1 MRIEKKTLNDAL
13 RVLGKVVCQ
22 TSPVELYR
30 SVRFVGDVDG
40 VMAMATDGV
49 ETVSVILDAFA
60 ETEID
65 FCVPF
70 KELKDQVRM
79 GRSETIEL
87 TGKFIEFPEL
97 EEPSA
102 DAVSA
107 ILPVNFGELLT
118 QAAPIVDRT
127 GYRRVLHGIN
137 LSNAG
142 VTVTDGKQL
151 LHLPCILSLTKDVT
165 IPFPSALLAAKTSEM
180 GVLQVWDKFFQIEI
194 GNFCWYGKLLEG
206 QYPNWRGVI
215 PSPESHDYSI
225 TLLDTEKVIAWM
237 KMIPSQKTTNGVELN
252 VMPDGS
258 VTLVSCI
265 QPNFELNTQA
275 TVSGVQPRAVLT
287 LDREIILRMLL
298 QGYNTFS
305 AHSDGLVPVIASG
318 GSGQYIAMPIRTIS
332 KNPIPTNKE
341 NKEMETENTN
351 VVEQTGATVKSNDTG
366 FAMNCE
372 KGNTGN
378 FEAATF
384 NGNQRKITGV
394 ALSQGTQKQV
404 GNFDSCASIPVVNP
418 LDELGAAVEEFKLKI
433 KAMFEESTAL
443 SRKVKEAAPIQ
454 KQKERDFIQ
463 ARRGIERIRMAI

>member
-1 MRIEKKTLNDAL
+1 MRVEKRVLNDAL

-30 SVRFVGDVDG
+30 SVRFVGDENG
-40 VMAMATDGV
+40 IWAMATDGV
-49 ETVSVILDAFA
+49 ETVSMAVDAFA

-70 KELKDQVRM
+70 KDLKDLVRI

-102 DAVSA
+102 DAISA

-118 QAAPIVDRT
+118 QAASVIDRSN
-127 GYRRVLHGIN
+127 YRRLLQGIN
-137 LSNAG
+137 LSSAG
-142 VTVTDGKQL
+142 VTATDGKQL
-151 LHLPCILSLTKDVT
+151 LHLPCVLSLAKDVT
-165 IPFPSALLAAKTSEM
+165 IPFPSALLTAKTSEM
-180 GVLQVWDKFFQIEI
+180 GVLLVWDTFFQIEI
-194 GNFCWYGKLLEG
+194 GNFKWNGKLLEG

-215 PSPESHDYSI
+215 PSAESHDYSI
-225 TLLDTEKVIAWM
+225 TLHEPEKVLNWV
-237 KMIPSQKTTNGVELN
+237 KMIPSQKTTNGIELN

-258 VTLVSCI
+258 VTLVSCM

-275 TVSGVQPRAVLT
+275 TVSGVRPRAVLT

-298 QGYNTFS
+298 QGYTTFK

-318 GSGQYIAMPIRTIS
+318 GAGQYIAMPIRTIN

-341 NKEMETENTN
+341 NKEMETENN
-351 VVEQTGATVKSNDTG
+351 VVEQQN
-366 FAMNCE
+366 
-372 KGNTGN
+372 
-378 FEAATF
+378 AA
-384 NGNQRKITGV
+384 
-394 ALSQGTQKQV
+394 
-404 GNFDSCASIPVVNP
+404 PVVNP
-418 LDELGAAVEEFKLKI
+418 LDELNANVEEFRGKLKLLLD
-433 KAMFEESTAL
+433 ESGVL
-443 SRKVKEAAPIQ
+443 IRKVKEVALIQ

-463 ARRGIERIRMAI
+463 ARRAIERIRMAI

>member
-40 VMAMATDGV
+40 IMAMATDGV
-49 ETVSVILDAFA
+49 EVVSVILDAFA
-60 ETEID
+60 ESEID

-70 KELKDQVRM
+70 KELKDQVRI
-79 GRSETIEL
+79 GRTQTIEL
-87 TGKFIEFPEL
+87 TGTFIEFPEQ

-102 DAVSA
+102 DAISA
-107 ILPVNFGELLT
+107 ILPVNFGELLA
-118 QAAPIVDRT
+118 QAASVVDRSN
-127 GYRRVLHGIN
+127 YRRLLQGIN

-142 VTVTDGKQL
+142 VTATDGKQL
-151 LHLPCILSLTKDVT
+151 LHLPCVLSLVKDVT
-165 IPFPSALLAAKTSEM
+165 IPFPSALLTAKTSEM
-180 GVLQVWDKFFQIEI
+180 GTLQVWDKFFQIEI
-194 GNFCWYGKLLEG
+194 GNFSWHGKLLEG

-225 TLLDTEKVIAWM
+225 TMNEPDKALDWV
-237 KMIPSQKTTNGVELN
+237 KMIPNQKTTNGVELN
-252 VMPDGS
+252 VMPDDS

-265 QPNFELNTQA
+265 QPNFELNTSA
-275 TVSGVQPRAVLT
+275 TVTGVHPRAVLT

-298 QGYNTFS
+298 QDYTTFK

-318 GSGQYIAMPIRTIS
+318 GAGQYIAMPIRTIS

-351 VVEQTGATVKSNDTG
+351 VVEPQN
-366 FAMNCE
+366 
-372 KGNTGN
+372 
-378 FEAATF
+378 AA
-384 NGNQRKITGV
+384 
-394 ALSQGTQKQV
+394 
-404 GNFDSCASIPVVNP
+404 PVVNP
-418 LDELGAAVEEFKLKI
+418 LDELGTAIEDFKLKI
-433 KAMFEESTAL
+433 KAMFEESTVL
-443 SRKVKEAAPIQ
+443 SRKVKEVALIQ

-463 ARRGIERIRMAI
+463 ARRAIERIRMAI

>member
-1 MRIEKKTLNDAL
+1 MRVEKRALNDAL

-30 SVRFVGDVDG
+30 SVRFVGDENG
-40 VMAMATDGV
+40 ILAMATDGV
-49 ETVSVILDAFA
+49 ETVSVAVDAFT
-60 ETEID
+60 ESEID

-70 KELKDQVRM
+70 KELKDLVRI

-107 ILPVNFGELLT
+107 ILPVNFGELLA
-118 QAAPIVDRT
+118 QAASVIDRSN
-127 GYRRVLHGIN
+127 YRRLLQGIN
-137 LSNAG
+137 LSSAG
-142 VTVTDGKQL
+142 VTATDGKQL
-151 LHLPCILSLTKDVT
+151 LHLPCVLSLAKDVT

-180 GVLQVWDKFFQIEI
+180 GTLQVWDKFFQIEI
-194 GNFCWYGKLLEG
+194 GNFSWHGKLLEG

-225 TLLDTEKVIAWM
+225 TLHDTEKVIAWV
-237 KMIPSQKTTNGVELN
+237 KMIPCQKSTNGIELN

-298 QGYNTFS
+298 QGYTTFK

-318 GSGQYIAMPIRTIS
+318 GVGQYIAMPIRTIN
-332 KNPIPTNKE
+332 KNPIQPKQE
-341 NKEMETENTN
+341 EKKMETENN
-351 VVEQTGATVKSNDTG
+351 VVEQTA
-366 FAMNCE
+366 
-372 KGNTGN
+372 
-378 FEAATF
+378 
-384 NGNQRKITGV
+384 
-394 ALSQGTQKQV
+394 
-404 GNFDSCASIPVVNP
+404 PVVNP
-418 LDELGAAVEEFKLKI
+418 LDELNANVEEFRGKLKLLLD
-433 KAMFEESTAL
+433 ESGVL
-443 SRKVKEAAPIQ
+443 IRKVKEVALVQ

-463 ARRGIERIRMAI
+463 ARRAIERIRMAI

>member
-30 SVRFVGDVDG
+30 SVRFVGDENG
-40 VMAMATDGV
+40 IQAMVTDGV
-49 ETVSVILDAFA
+49 ETVSVILDAFT
-60 ETEID
+60 ETEIN
-65 FCVPF
+65 FCVSF
-70 KELKDQVRM
+70 KELKDLVRI

-87 TGKFIEFPEL
+87 SGKFIDFPTL
-97 EEPSA
+97 EEPTE

-118 QAAPIVDRT
+118 QAAPIADRNS
-127 GYRRVLHGIN
+127 YRRVLQGIN

-142 VTVTDGKQL
+142 VTATDGKQL

-180 GVLQVWDKFFQIEI
+180 GTIQVWDTFFQIEI
-194 GNFCWYGKLLEG
+194 GNFCWHGKLLEG

-215 PSPESHDYSI
+215 PSAESHDYSI
-225 TLLDTEKVIAWM
+225 TLHNPEKVIAWV

-265 QPNFELNTQA
+265 QPNFELNTSA
-275 TVSGVQPRAVLT
+275 TVAGVQPRAVLT

-318 GSGQYIAMPIRTIS
+318 GVGQYIAMPIRTIN

-351 VVEQTGATVKSNDTG
+351 VVEPQN
-366 FAMNCE
+366 
-372 KGNTGN
+372 
-378 FEAATF
+378 AAP
-384 NGNQRKITGV
+384 V
-394 ALSQGTQKQV
+394 A
-404 GNFDSCASIPVVNP
+404 NP
-418 LDELGAAVEEFKLKI
+418 LDELNANVEEFRGKLKLLLD
-433 KAMFEESTAL
+433 ESGVL
-443 SRKVKEAAPIQ
+443 IRKVKEVALVQ

-463 ARRGIERIRMAI
+463 ARRAIERIRMAI